1 MLLPTYTGLTERGAV
16 GGVGVVRQLLY
27 IVTMETFVQ
36 LKYTFGSIINY
47 IWRVSPPFWLKFYAG
62 DVIFGYIFVILCC
75 V

>member
-36 LKYTFGSIINY
+36 LEYTFGSVINY
-47 IWRVSPPFWLKFYAG
+47 ILRGFPSFWLKCHAE
-62 DVIFGYIFVILCC
+62 DVIFWNIFVIHCF